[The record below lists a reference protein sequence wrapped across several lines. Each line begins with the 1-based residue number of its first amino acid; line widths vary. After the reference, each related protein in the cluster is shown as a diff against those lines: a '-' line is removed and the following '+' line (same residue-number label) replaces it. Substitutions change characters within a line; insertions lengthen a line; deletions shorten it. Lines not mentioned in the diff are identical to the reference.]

1 MWQDLI
7 RKAAELIR
15 KDEDSSQELL
25 ESVESA
31 RKYWLSTKAY
41 FDNVTDPDLIDHA
54 IYAMTA
60 AEGATYTYCGLPET
74 KASNCRLRSFNLLAL
89 TDCGGG

>member
-54 IYAMTA
+54 IYAMTVAERRYVYLLRA
-60 AEGATYTYCGLPET
+60 ARDKGLKLP
-74 KASNCRLRSFNLLAL
+74 ASQF
-89 TDCGGG
+89 

>member
-1 MWQDLI
+1 MWQELI
-7 RKAAELIR
+7 KKANELIR

-60 AEGATYTYCGLPET
+60 AERRYVYLLRAARDKGLKLPV
-74 KASNCRLRSFNLLAL
+74 SQF
-89 TDCGGG
+89 